1 MTVSPQACLE
11 DVLITG
17 EIGRRK
23 PRRPDHA
30 AENRALVTLARE
42 MSDRPRQLLQRLLD
56 IAVELCHAGSAG
68 ISLLKSGGDGEYFLW
83 EALSGV
89 YAPYVGGTTPRGF
102 SPCGT
107 TLERNAP
114 QLFFYPARYFTYF
127 GAVEPPIVEGLVI
140 PLYAQG
146 RPLGTIW
153 IVSHDEDRRFDAEDV
168 RIITSLGEFTSAAFH
183 LLSSLDAATEAHR
196 EADRATAELQ
206 EADRRKDTFLATL
219 AHELR
224 NPLAPIRN
232 SLHLLRFA
240 AHDDSVRERALTIV
254 ERQTGHLIRL
264 VDDLLEVSRITR
276 GKLELRRERIELSRV
291 VQSAVET
298 SRPLIETS
306 TPPLH
311 RGRVLAVAP
320 ETDEQDSG
328 SCEDGEPDGDKPE
341 GDDRLLPPRRAE
353 AGRGDGR
360 HGLRAQCGGGERHR
374 PVPISTP
381 QSRPVR
387 RRAQTIRE
395 PDLGPGRAQRQQEG
409 AVHHSFQMGG
419 EPHAR
424 IPQRSHRQPG
434 QEAKKKQRHSVP
446 QQRASPVL
454 HGSVLEIHPIVQQH

>member
-1 MTVSPQACLE
+1 MQQPMTVSPQACLE

-89 YAPYVGGTTPRGF
+89 YAPYVGDTTPRGF

-107 TLERNAP
+107 TLDRNAP

-196 EADRATAELQ
+196 EADRAAAELL

-240 AHDDSVRERALTIV
+240 AQDDSVRERALTIV

-276 GKLELRRERIELSRV
+276 GKLELRRERIDLSRV

-298 SRPLIETS
+298 SRPLIESAGHQLTVS
-306 TPPLH
+306 LPSDTLILDADPVRLSQVVSNLLNNAA
-311 RGRVLAVAP
+311 RYTDAGGRIRLAVEREGQEAVIAVEDNGIGLSEEMLP
-320 ETDEQDSG
+320 RVFEMFAQGHDSRRHWQGGLGIGLALARNLTVQHGG
-328 SCEDGEPDGDKPE
+328 SVEVHS
-341 GDDRLLPPRRAE
+341 A
-353 AGRGDGR
+353 
-360 HGLRAQCGGGERHR
+360 
-374 PVPISTP
+374 
-381 QSRPVR
+381 
-387 RRAQTIRE
+387 
-395 PDLGPGRAQRQQEG
+395 GPGRGCTFTVRLPLA
-409 AVHHSFQMGG
+409 A
-419 EPHAR
+419 
-424 IPQRSHRQPG
+424 
-434 QEAKKKQRHSVP
+434 
-446 QQRASPVL
+446 
-454 HGSVLEIHPIVQQH
+454 